1 MGEPRAE
8 RVGFVNSWE
17 EMFSTWK
24 SFCGCTLPTW
34 APATLCRS
42 DARQCYNSKTDV
54 FDDIPSAAT
63 RQTGDA
69 LSCTSLAA
77 KVPLVLGAFV
87 KWFSEN
93 ERGGGWLSCYVCMR
107 VCFVC
112 VCVSV
117 CMHIYSCVCVLHS
130 WSRVDALRFF
140 LYSDMNVSL
149 FGYAYMFVHIYKHIC
164 DKRLIHTRHT
174 FMIDMFHDRHPNI
187 HHQCITNICI
197 KHI

>member
-117 CMHIYSCVCVLHS
+117 CIYIHASVFYILDHVLMPFGS
-130 WSRVDALRFF
+130 FYIQIWTF
-140 LYSDMNVSL
+140 LYSDMRICSYIYTNT
-149 FGYAYMFVHIYKHIC
+149 FVINDWYIHGIHLWSIC
-164 DKRLIHTRHT
+164 
-174 FMIDMFHDRHPNI
+174 FMIDTQI
-187 HHQCITNICI
+187 YIISV
-197 KHI
+197 